1 MLESIELF
9 SSLLP
14 ETLKTLEMFCQAR
27 KIKSGEILF
36 SKWEESTSMYI
47 VTSGK
52 LEVYDGERI
61 LGYIKPWE
69 FVGEMSL
76 FSEPKN
82 RTAWVK
88 AIEETDVVVLLAF
101 SIEQLAK
108 THPEILVQIQKVIE
122 ERIRKNDSLA

>member
-1 MLESIELF
+1 MLQDIELF
-9 SSLLP
+9 SSLSP
-14 ETLKTLEMFCQAR
+14 ETLQTLEMFCQVR
-27 KIKSGEILF
+27 KIRSWEILF

-61 LGYIKPWE
+61 LGYIKPGE

-76 FSEPKN
+76 FSEPRN
-82 RTAWVK
+82 RMAAVK

-101 SIEQLAK
+101 SIEQLSK
-108 THPEILVQIQKVIE
+108 SHPEILEQIQKVIE
-122 ERIRKNDSLA
+122 ERNKKNQSLA